1 MKKYLNVSFQYSE
14 SVYCA
19 NIAHAESAE
28 AVEAHYSAK
37 YEWCKVS
44 EATAADVEEAQRRGK
59 PIIEIEPAPK
69 MELKNYTIKDIE
81 SMSAADLAS
90 FADEVETIK
99 GHTVYYIDFGG
110 YFGFSACVTADGRH
124 IYYANDYELHHGG
137 KSRDELR
144 EIYRRKLS
152 GKLFTDEE
160 LQTVNSYDDYTAKSY
175 YIRNYYAMRRPYIS
189 AFFIGSDAE
198 RAEIEKKTEKMVFS
212 PVFMAFYAPEN
223 ADFVKRGA
231 ELLRGLDEAEQ
242 RNKENAEYWKSA
254 FLSEMYNHEYGINWQ
269 ADYDVISCFGNCEGV
284 KDYTDRA
291 ELFAACGFNATQR
304 SAYDAARREYYRQQ
318 KNAENY

>member
-1 MKKYLNVSFQYSE
+1 
-14 SVYCA
+14 
-19 NIAHAESAE
+19 
-28 AVEAHYSAK
+28 
-37 YEWCKVS
+37 
-44 EATAADVEEAQRRGK
+44 
-59 PIIEIEPAPK
+59 

-90 FADEVETIK
+90 FAEEVETIK

-110 YFGFSACVTADGRH
+110 AFGFSACVCADGRH

-144 EIYRRKLS
+144 EIFRRKLS

-175 YIRNYYAMRRPYIS
+175 YVRNYYAMRRPYIS

-212 PVFMAFYAPEN
+212 PVFMAFYTPEN

-269 ADYDVISCFGNCEGV
+269 ADYDVISCFGNCSGV
-284 KDYTDRA
+284 EDYTDRA

-318 KNAENY
+318 QKNAENY

>member
-1 MKKYLNVSFQYSE
+1 M
-14 SVYCA
+14 
-19 NIAHAESAE
+19 
-28 AVEAHYSAK
+28 
-37 YEWCKVS
+37 
-44 EATAADVEEAQRRGK
+44 
-59 PIIEIEPAPK
+59 
-69 MELKNYTIKDIE
+69 
-81 SMSAADLAS
+81 
-90 FADEVETIK
+90 
-99 GHTVYYIDFGG
+99 
-110 YFGFSACVTADGRH
+110 
-124 IYYANDYELHHGG
+124 HHSG

-198 RAEIEKKTEKMVFS
+198 RAEIEKKTEKMIFP

-242 RNKENAEYWKSA
+242 RNKNDTEYWKSA

-269 ADYDVISCFGNCEGV
+269 ADYDVISCFGNCSSVE
-284 KDYTDRA
+284 DYTDA
-291 ELFAACGFNATQR
+291 GKLFSAAGFNEIQKA
-304 SAYDAARREYYRQQ
+304 AYMAARREYYNRERG
-318 KNAENY
+318 NL

>member
-1 MKKYLNVSFQYSE
+1 MK
-14 SVYCA
+14 
-19 NIAHAESAE
+19 I
-28 AVEAHYSAK
+28 
-37 YEWCKVS
+37 
-44 EATAADVEEAQRRGK
+44 R
-59 PIIEIEPAPK
+59 
-69 MELKNYTIKDIE
+69 NYTIKDIE

-110 YFGFSACVTADGRH
+110 YFGFSACVCADDRH
-124 IYYANDYELHHGG
+124 IYYANDYELHHNG

-212 PVFMAFYAPEN
+212 PVFMAFYTPEN

-242 RNKENAEYWKSA
+242 RNKNDADYWKSA

-269 ADYDVISCFGNCEGV
+269 GDYDVISCFGNCDGV
-284 KDYTDRA
+284 KDYTDA
-291 ELFAACGFNATQR
+291 EKLFSAAGFNEVQKA
-304 SAYDAARREYYRQQ
+304 AYMAARREYYNRERD
-318 KNAENY
+318 NL

>member
-1 MKKYLNVSFQYSE
+1 MK
-14 SVYCA
+14 
-19 NIAHAESAE
+19 I
-28 AVEAHYSAK
+28 
-37 YEWCKVS
+37 
-44 EATAADVEEAQRRGK
+44 
-59 PIIEIEPAPK
+59 
-69 MELKNYTIKDIE
+69 KNYTIKDIE
-81 SMSAADLAS
+81 GMSAADLAS
-90 FADEVETIK
+90 FAEEVETIK

-110 YFGFSACVTADGRH
+110 CFGFSACVCADGRH
-124 IYYANDYELHHGG
+124 ICYANDYELLHSG

-144 EIYRRKLS
+144 ELYRRKLS

-198 RAEIEKKTEKMVFS
+198 RAEIEKKTEKMIFS
-212 PVFMAFYAPEN
+212 PVFMAYYAPEN

-254 FLSEMYNHEYGINWQ
+254 FLREMYNHEYGINWQ
-269 ADYDVISCFGNCEGV
+269 SDYDVISCFGNCDGV
-284 KDYTDRA
+284 EDYTDA
-291 ELFAACGFNATQR
+291 EKLFSAVGFNEVQKA
-304 SAYDAARREYYRQQ
+304 AYLAARREYYNRERD
-318 KNAENY
+318 NL

>member
-1 MKKYLNVSFQYSE
+1 
-14 SVYCA
+14 
-19 NIAHAESAE
+19 
-28 AVEAHYSAK
+28 
-37 YEWCKVS
+37 
-44 EATAADVEEAQRRGK
+44 
-59 PIIEIEPAPK
+59 

-90 FADEVETIK
+90 FAEEVETIK

-110 YFGFSACVTADGRH
+110 YFGFSACVCADGRH
-124 IYYANDYELHHGG
+124 IYYTNDYELHHNG
-137 KSRDELR
+137 KNRDELR

-152 GKLFTDEE
+152 GKLFTDDE

-198 RAEIEKKTEKMVFS
+198 RAEIEKKTEKMIFS

-269 ADYDVISCFGNCEGV
+269 ADYDVISCFGNCSSVE
-284 KDYTDRA
+284 DYTNTGK
-291 ELFAACGFNATQR
+291 LFSAAGFNEIQKA
-304 SAYDAARREYYRQQ
+304 AYMAARREYYNRERD
-318 KNAENY
+318 NL

>member
-1 MKKYLNVSFQYSE
+1 MK
-14 SVYCA
+14 
-19 NIAHAESAE
+19 I
-28 AVEAHYSAK
+28 
-37 YEWCKVS
+37 
-44 EATAADVEEAQRRGK
+44 R
-59 PIIEIEPAPK
+59 
-69 MELKNYTIKDIE
+69 NYTIKDIE
-81 SMSAADLAS
+81 RMSAADLSS
-90 FADEVETIK
+90 FAEEVETIK

-110 YFGFSACVTADGRH
+110 AFGFSACVCAEGRH

-198 RAEIEKKTEKMVFS
+198 RAEIEKKTEKMIFS
-212 PVFMAFYAPEN
+212 PVFMAYYAPEN

-242 RNKENAEYWKSA
+242 RNKNDADYWKSA

-269 ADYDVISCFGNCEGV
+269 ADYDVISCFGNCSSVE
-284 KDYTDRA
+284 DYTNTGK
-291 ELFAACGFNATQR
+291 LFSAAGFNEIQKA
-304 SAYDAARREYYRQQ
+304 AYMAARREYYNRERD
-318 KNAENY
+318 NL

>member
-1 MKKYLNVSFQYSE
+1 MKKYFNVSFQYSE

-37 YEWCKVS
+37 YKWCKVS
-44 EATAADVEEAQRRGK
+44 EATAADVEEAQRKGK

-81 SMSAADLAS
+81 SMSAADLDS

-144 EIYRRKLS
+144 EIYRRKIS

-254 FLSEMYNHEYGINWQ
+254 FLSEMYNHEYGIT
-269 ADYDVISCFGNCEGV
+269 G
-284 KDYTDRA
+284 
-291 ELFAACGFNATQR
+291 
-304 SAYDAARREYYRQQ
+304 RRTMT
-318 KNAENY
+318 